1 MSLAA
6 IIARGA
12 PPPERV
18 GDGPFEPVA
27 TDAAAWARRR
37 ARLSA
42 AFGSSEQLAVHAD
55 ALGLAPEAWLDR
67 FRDVRLAG
75 PPPDWARAF
84 GAVFERLSDG
94 AAPYAEVRR
103 WAEAEAAARWPA
115 ELPRGPDALEGPL
128 DHLAGRLGA
137 ALQPTLYVET
147 QLRARQGWA
156 ARFCRSPALA
166 YAVGRIVADW
176 LSDLAI
182 ITARAA
188 ADRAVLSRAVF
199 AGADPG
205 ALTGIDCGL
214 GDPHAGGRSV
224 AVLRFERGPVVYK
237 PKDLRVADAVGEI
250 VGLLGDAGFAPP
262 GRVSRDGYAWER
274 LCEARSLADQSEA
287 DAFFRAL
294 GGWLALL
301 QPLGAIDFWFD
312 NLIAEGATPRFVDF
326 ETAVQPPLQ
335 APRGPGALSAGAR
348 AVLEASPLGAGILPT
363 PFPLSDGE
371 DPTDIGCMARPGEH
385 RMPLSAP
392 GRSEAMSWHEDRF
405 APRLLGGASVDAA
418 DHFEAFEEGYFRTA
432 GALASPALGARVVET
447 LRAAG
452 DAPVRIICIDTWT
465 CYRTINASLAPR
477 HLADGVWR
485 EIALHAALGERAEMV
500 GALREAAVRDM
511 RRLDIPLFQ
520 TRLSSR
526 DLSGCE
532 GECRPGFFKQ
542 DAVSATWERLRTL
555 AALSRDER
563 SAWLRSGFGLRAA
576 NPPWRTPS
584 RAALA
589 PAEPGDLL
597 AWADEI
603 ATGIVRH
610 AVGDG
615 RGRPTWIGRYHDVFT
630 GVQGVGPLGFDILS
644 GRAGLA
650 LALRELARRLHRRD
664 LSGLASESLSGTA
677 QDYLDRIEFSLA
689 FGAGYVV
696 GGGGL
701 VAALAQDP
709 DLHGLAEEVFR
720 EVSSRE
726 IWLRSGG
733 DYVSGLAGW
742 REAVKALDGTAPS
755 KHGTGRAYAPS
766 ARTRLARWLADEKTP
781 PLCPDRRAA
790 ARRRHDRDRHG
801 SWFAAL
807 WLDDRHHLSGIDGVP
822 ALALAFARLAGDEQ
836 ARASVPQLRGAA
848 TCIGGS
854 SGRTHGT
861 DVCETVIPCPTLH
874 GTFAP

>member
-6 IIARGA
+6 IIARAA

-42 AFGSSEQLAVHAD
+42 AFGSPERLAVHAD

-67 FRDVRLAG
+67 FRDVRLVG
-75 PPPDWARAF
+75 PPPDWAHAF

-103 WAEAEAAARWPA
+103 WAGAEAVARWPA
-115 ELPRGPDALEGPL
+115 DLPRGPDALEGPL
-128 DHLAGRLGA
+128 DHLAGRLGM
-137 ALQPTLYVET
+137 ALQPTLYVEAG
-147 QLRARQGWA
+147 LRTSGEWA
-156 ARFCRSPALA
+156 ARFQRSPALA

-176 LSDLAI
+176 LNDVETIA
-182 ITARAA
+182 ARAA
-188 ADRAVLSRAVF
+188 ADRAVLSRAAF
-199 AGADPG
+199 EGADPG
-205 ALTGIDCGL
+205 RLTGIECGL

-250 VGLLGDAGFAPP
+250 AGLLSDAGLAPP
-262 GRVSRDGYAWER
+262 GRVSCDGYAWER
-274 LCEARSLADQSEA
+274 LCEAHTLSDQSEA
-287 DAFFRAL
+287 DAFFRSL

-335 APRGPGALSAGAR
+335 PLQPLHGPRALSGCAG
-348 AVLEASPLGAGILPT
+348 AVLEASPLGAGILPA
-363 PFPLSDGE
+363 PFPLRDGE

-385 RMPLSAP
+385 RMPLSAL
-392 GRSEAMSWHEDRF
+392 GRSETMSWHEDRF
-405 APRLLGGASVDAA
+405 APRLVGGASADAA

-432 GALASPALGARVVET
+432 DALASPTLSARVVET

-465 CYRTINASLAPR
+465 CYRAINASLAPR

-485 EIALHAALGERAEMV
+485 EIALHATLRDRAEMV
-500 GALREAAVRDM
+500 GALREAAVRDL

-532 GECRPGFFKQ
+532 GECRPGFFEL
-542 DAVSATWERLRTL
+542 DAVSATRERLRTL
-555 AALSRDER
+555 ATLSRDER
-563 SAWLRSGFGLRAA
+563 AAWLRSGFGLRAG
-576 NPPWRTPS
+576 NPPWRSPS

-589 PAEPGDLL
+589 PARPDDLL

-610 AVGDG
+610 AVNDG
-615 RGRPTWIGRYHDVFT
+615 GGRPTWIGRYHDVFT

-650 LALRELARRLHRRD
+650 LALHELARRLNRRD
-664 LSGLASESLSGTA
+664 LSGLASDSLSGTA
-677 QDYLDRIEFSLA
+677 QDYLDRIEFNLT

-701 VAALAQDP
+701 IAALAQDP
-709 DLHGLAEEVFR
+709 DLYGLAEEVFR
-720 EVSSRE
+720 EASSRE

-755 KHGTGRAYAPS
+755 EHGTGRAYAPS
-766 ARTRLARWLADEKTP
+766 ARTRLARWLAEENTT
-781 PLCPDRRAA
+781 PLCTDRRAA
-790 ARRRHDRDRHG
+790 ARLRHDRDRHG

-807 WLDDRHHLSGIDGVP
+807 WLDDRHHLSGIDGMP
-822 ALALAFARLAGDEQ
+822 ALALAFARLAEDERAQ
-836 ARASVPQLRGAA
+836 ACVPQVRGAA
-848 TCIGGS
+848 RCRAGRRDGHAESGAAGAPS
-854 SGRTHGT
+854 S
-861 DVCETVIPCPTLH
+861 
-874 GTFAP
+874 